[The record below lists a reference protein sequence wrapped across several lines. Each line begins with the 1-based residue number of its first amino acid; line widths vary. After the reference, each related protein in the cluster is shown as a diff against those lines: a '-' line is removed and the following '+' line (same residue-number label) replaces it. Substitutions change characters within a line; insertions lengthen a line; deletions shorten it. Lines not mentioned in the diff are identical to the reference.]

1 MTGEGRERDLRKI
14 NIDGEREKINVVTR
28 GEGKRIRDQSV
39 NQKGIGHLILTYYLI
54 KPWVKIY
61 EFQIS
66 FIYPCCFCV
75 CDELKIAIIRSRRL
89 DCVYCVILFHV
100 NTL

>member
-39 NQKGIGHLILTYYLI
+39 NQKGIEHLILNI
-54 KPWVKIY
+54 
-61 EFQIS
+61 
-66 FIYPCCFCV
+66 
-75 CDELKIAIIRSRRL
+75 
-89 DCVYCVILFHV
+89 
-100 NTL
+100 